1 MKIFHCLGSSVLVLL
16 LGWGCL
22 GIVSYAQ
29 DQHKRPGLAG
39 YTPSRIEWLALA
51 VNSIA
56 HHRLT
61 GENPYTLDVIQA
73 DHETLLI
80 HVRYYPTVNR
90 EAMNLDIDSTR
101 KVIMIAAKS
110 YGWDNWVKVREH
122 VELYQPS

>member
-1 MKIFHCLGSSVLVLL
+1 MNIGRWIAASVLVLL
-16 LGWGCL
+16 LVWGCL
-22 GIVSYAQ
+22 GIASYGQ
-29 DQHKRPGLAG
+29 DQFNRPGLTG

-56 HHRLT
+56 HHRLN

-101 KVIMIAAKS
+101 KVIMIAAKN

-122 VELYQPS
+122 VEMYQPS

>member
-1 MKIFHCLGSSVLVLL
+1 MKIREWIVVSALVLL
-16 LGWGCL
+16 VAYGCL

-29 DQHKRPGLAG
+29 DERSRPGLAG

-51 VNSIA
+51 VNSIV
-56 HHRLT
+56 HHRVN

-80 HVRYYPTVNR
+80 HVRYYSTVDR

-110 YGWDNWVKVREH
+110 YGWEEWVKVREH
-122 VELYQPS
+122 VEMYEPS

>member
-1 MKIFHCLGSSVLVLL
+1 MRIFHCVGSWVLVLL

-22 GIVSYAQ
+22 GILSYAQ
-29 DQHKRPGLAG
+29 DQQERPGLAG

-90 EAMNLDIDSTR
+90 ETMNLDIDSTR

>member
-1 MKIFHCLGSSVLVLL
+1 MKIGAWMLRSILVLL
-16 LGWGCL
+16 VVYGCL
-22 GIVSYAQ
+22 GIASYAQ
-29 DQHKRPGLAG
+29 DEISRPGLAA

-56 HHRLT
+56 HHRVN

-80 HVRYYPTVNR
+80 HVRYYSTVNR

-101 KVIMIAAKS
+101 RVIMIAARS

-122 VELYQPS
+122 VELYEPS

>member
-1 MKIFHCLGSSVLVLL
+1 MKIREWILASALVLL
-16 LGWGCL
+16 VAYGCL

-29 DQHKRPGLAG
+29 DERSRPGLAA

-56 HHRLT
+56 HHRVN
-61 GENPYTLDVIQA
+61 GDNPYTLDVIQA

-80 HVRYYPTVNR
+80 HVRYYSTVNR

-101 KVIMIAAKS
+101 TVIRIAAKS
-110 YGWDNWVKVREH
+110 YGWDKWVKVREH
-122 VELYQPS
+122 IEMYQPS